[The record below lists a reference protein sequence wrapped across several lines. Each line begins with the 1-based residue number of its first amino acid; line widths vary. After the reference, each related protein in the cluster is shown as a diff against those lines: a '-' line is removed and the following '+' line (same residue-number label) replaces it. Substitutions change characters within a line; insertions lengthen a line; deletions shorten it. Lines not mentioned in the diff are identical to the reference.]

1 MLGALPSWIEAWG
14 KDLIFLAGL
23 VTAIGIISRTRF
35 AKYVWQHL
43 VSEPMAH
50 WSRGLVSE
58 VLDEKVV
65 QPNGGS
71 SLRDAVDGLSQ
82 QVESLGQSQETL
94 LNWTAEEDG
103 RRSDWMEYVDARFE
117 EVNGRFDRL
126 CAEMQKGKRGAA

>member
-1 MLGALPSWIEAWG
+1 MLGALPSWVEAWG

-43 VSEPMAH
+43 VSEPMAN

-82 QVESLGQSQETL
+82 QVESLGQAQETL
-94 LNWTAEEDG
+94 LNWTAEEEA
-103 RRSDWMEYVDARFE
+103 RRSDWMQYVDGRFE

-126 CAEMQKGKRGAA
+126 GAEIQKGKRGAA